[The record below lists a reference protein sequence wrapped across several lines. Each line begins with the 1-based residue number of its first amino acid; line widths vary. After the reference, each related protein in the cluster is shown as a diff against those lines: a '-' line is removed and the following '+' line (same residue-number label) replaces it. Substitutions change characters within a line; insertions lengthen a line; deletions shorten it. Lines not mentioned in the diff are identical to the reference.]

1 MKKLAKLKLR
11 NVSVLDAPQMQALKG
26 GRASKNCSVRCNQD
40 YQGGSSVPDCD
51 RATVEKHCGGNLSNA
66 VCVCI

>member
-26 GRASKNCSVRCNQD
+26 GRKSCTLRCNQD
-40 YQGGSSVPDCD
+40 YQGGGELFVFTEMCSF
-51 RATVEKHCGGNLSNA
+51 
-66 VCVCI
+66 